1 MLKDTII
8 YSKMVANFFQ
18 VARRNIPKEIII
30 QVTLCITRQT
40 KKQNIAVCALK
51 LEIVS
56 QGLLNF

>member
-40 KKQNIAVCALK
+40 KN
-51 LEIVS
+51 EM
-56 QGLLNF
+56 LLYVH